1 MLSLSQKALRGV
13 IWALVEKYGG
23 RTIQFFAA
31 LFLYRLLIPQDY
43 GLIAVI
49 AVFFALANVLVDS
62 GFSQALI
69 REKEITIEDRC
80 TTFYVNLILAIC
92 IYTTLWFSAP
102 LISNFFDH
110 LELTN
115 LTRFMGMSI
124 ILYSLSIIQRA
135 YFIHKLNFRTQA
147 YINIIG
153 TFISSLIAVVLAY
166 NGFGVWALA
175 SQYIA
180 LSLISTFLFWLVH
193 PWFPKQFITRNSFNK
208 LFRFGSKLMLSGV
221 INISFMHAYKI
232 IIGKVYATTVLGY
245 YDQANNLKNIVSE
258 NFVSAMVKVFYPT
271 LSKMKEDEDKLK
283 KAYVK
288 IMKAT
293 SYIIFPCLAGLG
305 LVAEP
310 FVLTIAG
317 PKWVG
322 AILVLQILVFG
333 GAIFHLH
340 VINLDLLKIMSR
352 TDLILRLEIYKK
364 IGVVVAIFVGL
375 KFGFHGL
382 IIAQVVSSYLS
393 LAINMTYTSK
403 LINYSKIQQFKDILV
418 SFSLSIPMILIV
430 YLSSWINLELMT
442 FKLLVM
448 ILIGICIYSLTSFIL
463 KPEPFKDIIN
473 IFTPRLPFL
482 SKINI

>member
-13 IWALVEKYGG
+13 VWALVERYGG
-23 RTIQFFAA
+23 RTVQFFTA
-31 LFLYRLLIPQDY
+31 LFLYRLLVPQDY
-43 GLIAVI
+43 GLIALI

-80 TTFYVNLILAIC
+80 TTFYVNLIIAIC
-92 IYTTLWFSAP
+92 IYTTLWFTAP
-102 LISNFFDH
+102 LISNFYDH
-110 LELTN
+110 SELTN
-115 LTRFMGMSI
+115 LTRFMGVSV
-124 ILYSLSIIQRA
+124 ILYSLSIIQRV

-147 YINIIG
+147 YINVIG
-153 TFISSLIAVVLAY
+153 TLISSLVAVVLAY

-180 LSLISTFLFWLVH
+180 LSITTTFLFWVVH
-193 PWFPKQFITRNSFNK
+193 PWFPKQFIARNSFNK

-232 IIGKVYATTVLGY
+232 IIGKVYAIIFLGY

-258 NFVSAMVKVFYPT
+258 NFVSAIVKVFYPT
-271 LSKMKEDEDKLK
+271 LSKVKEDKDRLK

-288 IMKAT
+288 ILKAT
-293 SYIIFPCLAGLG
+293 SYIVFPCLAGLG

-310 FVLTIAG
+310 FILTIAG

-322 AILVLQILVFG
+322 AISLLQILVFS

-340 VINLDLLKIMSR
+340 VINIDLLKIMSR

-364 IGVVVAIFVGL
+364 IGVVIAIFVGL
-375 KFGFHGL
+375 RFGFHGL
-382 IIAQVVSSYLS
+382 VIAQVVSSYIS
-393 LAINMTYTSK
+393 LIINMIYTSE
-403 LINYSKIQQFKDILV
+403 LINYSKIEQFKDISV
-418 SFSLSIPMILIV
+418 SFSLSVPMILIV
-430 YLSSWINLELMT
+430 YLSGWINLELMS

-448 ILIGICIYSLTSFIL
+448 MFIGICIYGLTSFIL
-463 KPEPFKDIIN
+463 KPEPFKDLIN

-482 SKINI
+482 SKINL